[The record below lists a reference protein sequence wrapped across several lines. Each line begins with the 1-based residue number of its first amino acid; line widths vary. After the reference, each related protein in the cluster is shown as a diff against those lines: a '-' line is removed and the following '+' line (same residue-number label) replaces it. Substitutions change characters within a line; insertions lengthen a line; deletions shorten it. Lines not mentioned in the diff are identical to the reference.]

1 MIASKIKKYFYLLK
15 ELFLK
20 DGSLY
25 PFSILMVDYRAD
37 RREIIELFREK
48 GYIHET
54 FSVYN
59 LLNLSL
65 LIHSREPNSLICQV
79 IPAITDKKNSIKN
92 YISFQELHYPVYSLQ
107 RKATLLNTETIII
120 DENFNKNV
128 VELLCG
134 DLINYNLMSKI

>member
-1 MIASKIKKYFYLLK
+1 
-15 ELFLK
+15 
-20 DGSLY
+20 
-25 PFSILMVDYRAD
+25 MVDYRAD

-59 LLNLSL
+59 LLNLNL
-65 LIHSREPNSLICQV
+65 PVHRQEPNSLICQV

-92 YISFQELHYPVYSLQ
+92 YISFRDFHYPVYSLQ
-107 RKATLLNTETIII
+107 RKATLLNTETVII
-120 DENFNKNV
+120 DKNFNKNA

-134 DLINYNLMSKI
+134 DLISYNLMSKI